1 MQQGAENRMIIK
13 KLKVKSFGKF
23 KDFEIKF
30 SPKLNIVYGENEAG
44 KSTLQSFIK
53 CMLYGMNSQKKS
65 IRDNERKR
73 FLPWSGEK
81 AQGELIFLDNNKY
94 EVIIKRSFGIT
105 KKEDESEIIDG
116 ITGENLKF
124 IDTIAPGKDILNISE
139 DSFEKTLY
147 IKQLGSEVTKGRE
160 DEIMQKITNLS
171 QAGEEDVSYEKA
183 VKIIEDAKKVIT
195 TSRKNGKIDFLR
207 DKLDRLNVELKES
220 LSSSEGN
227 IEDQLELN
235 SLQDKKLNLKED
247 IEKLEIYKKHIKR
260 IKLYKE
266 YREITEYLTKTKE
279 LTEEKEKVAI
289 DLDNGQNII
298 DEGFIDGLKQEYI
311 VYNQIMQIYED
322 RKDHRE
328 FVEDSIEEKNHVLKN
343 YNSFF
348 GLEEDVDRK
357 IIALNSERKSLEWR
371 VEEFYNL
378 EKEISKLQGDIHSV
392 KETISNLSPLEG
404 IRQEIDG
411 ILYSYEQSLKE
422 LKGKLDNSKLNY
434 DILEKEEH
442 IIKSKKAAVLAFT
455 LSALI
460 SIAAFIFPNIYK
472 LSSNLTYFYGAGSLS
487 FIISIYNMWK
497 LFKIKS
503 TENQLLKEKNKEK
516 DINKLHEKVENIE
529 IELSKYFNMLGV
541 KDYKDFVIAIK
552 KYDEKIMEIEKLQI
566 KMEEKE
572 VQKENLKGEHL
583 IEDLNKHEKYVN
595 FILNHTESKDVE
607 DFLNRYKTYKELVKD
622 IESLHKEKEIQD
634 SSLNH
639 LQEEIDLKEKL
650 IIERI
655 RQIDNRVIPMEEVE
669 EQINKLYNKL
679 KEKRNLEHQIKSVE
693 SNYKLLLK
701 DRDLDFMRQEI
712 GDILKEDV
720 QEDFKDEDA
729 IDEAIKIKNSE
740 LLNVEKR
747 LKDVQNS
754 INNRF
759 LGKRAPSD
767 IEEDIEHTKDEIKDL
782 EENLEVLNIAL
793 YNLSQCFREIQK
805 NYVPLLNQR
814 VTDIFQN
821 VTFNKYED
829 IKIDENYNIK
839 LRDSNENNMLQA
851 DYLSNGTLDQVY
863 FALRMALV
871 DLIYDKD
878 IKVPIIL
885 DDAFIQYDDERLKE
899 TLELLNQISFYR
911 QIIIFTC
918 QRREENILKS
928 QAEIIKI

>member
-23 KDFEIKF
+23 KDFEIEF

-81 AQGELIFLDNNKY
+81 AQGELIFLDNNND

-116 ITGENLKF
+116 ITGENLKY
-124 IDTIAPGKDILNISE
+124 IDTTAPGKDILNINE

-195 TSRKNGKIDFLR
+195 TSRKNGKLDSSR

-220 LSSSEGN
+220 LSFSEGN

-235 SLQDKKLNLKED
+235 SLQDKKLKLKED

-266 YREITEYLTKTKE
+266 YREITEYLKKTKE
-279 LTEEKEKVAI
+279 LTKEKEKVDI

-311 VYNQIMQIYED
+311 AYNQIMQIYEE
-322 RKDHRE
+322 RKDHKE
-328 FVEDSIEEKNHVLKN
+328 FLEESIEEKNHVLKN

-357 IIALNSERKSLEWR
+357 IIALSSERKNLEWR
-371 VEEFYNL
+371 VEGFYNL
-378 EKEISKLQGDIHSV
+378 EKGISKLQGDIHSL
-392 KETISNLSPLEG
+392 KETISNLSSLED
-404 IRQEIDG
+404 IRQEVGG

-422 LKGKLDNSKLNY
+422 LKEKLDNSKLNY

-460 SIAAFIFPNIYK
+460 SIAAFIVPNIYK

-497 LFKIKS
+497 LFKIKN

-516 DINKLHEKVENIE
+516 DINNLHEKVENIE

-541 KDYKDFVIAIK
+541 RDYKDFVIAIK

-583 IEDLNKHEKYVN
+583 IEDLNKHEKYIN

-607 DFLNRYKTYKELVKD
+607 DFLNRYKTYRELVKE

-655 RQIDNRVIPMEEVE
+655 RQIDNKVIPMEEVE
-669 EQINKLYNKL
+669 EEINKLYNKL

-759 LGKRAPSD
+759 LGKRALSD
-767 IEEDIEHTKDEIKDL
+767 IEEDIEHTKDEIKNL
-782 EENLEVLNIAL
+782 EEDLEVLNIAL
-793 YNLSQCFREIQK
+793 HNLSQCFREIQK
-805 NYVPLLNQR
+805 NYVPLLNEK

-863 FALRMALV
+863 FALRMALI

-878 IKVPIIL
+878 NKVPIIL

-899 TLELLNQISFYR
+899 TLEFLNHISFYR

-918 QRREENILKS
+918 QKREENILKS
-928 QAEIIKI
+928 KAEIIKV